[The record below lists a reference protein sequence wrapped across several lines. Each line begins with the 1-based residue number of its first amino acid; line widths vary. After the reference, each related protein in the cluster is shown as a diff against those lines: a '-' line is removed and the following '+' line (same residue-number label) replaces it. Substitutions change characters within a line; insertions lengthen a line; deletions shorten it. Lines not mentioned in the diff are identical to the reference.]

1 MLQYRIFEGVQ
12 RTERIQCGNDIIYL
26 FVFFPKRSPSLFNS
40 SLLERR
46 EDWLAFS
53 QLLFPRKEDRL
64 CRTHREQVAS
74 HGVPPM
80 LTRRHVSII
89 AEYYFYASYPNY
101 PDYPREEGLDPYPLD

>member
-1 MLQYRIFEGVQ
+1 MA
-12 RTERIQCGNDIIYL
+12 
-26 FVFFPKRSPSLFNS
+26 
-40 SLLERR
+40 
-46 EDWLAFS
+46 WLAVS

-89 AEYYFYASYPNY
+89 AEYYFYASYPSYPDY
-101 PDYPREEGLDPYPLD
+101 PDYPRAEG